1 MQGEEQTSSELRTSN
16 SRFEKHGRKYLDRVF
31 DFEKK
36 GAGNM
41 ATYRDPVRCFAPL
54 EVIERLLEIRVEAGY
69 SPAVYLLSPDDLA
82 DYLDA
87 YGFDVYALSEA
98 EAEFHFGDYRAPL
111 APGGD
116 HAHCSLTAH

>member
-1 MQGEEQTSSELRTSN
+1 M
-16 SRFEKHGRKYLDRVF
+16 DRAHEI
-31 DFEKK
+31 DKK
-36 GAGNM
+36 GAGHM

-54 EVIERLLEIRVEAGY
+54 EVIERLLEIRVEAGH
-69 SPAVYLLSPDDLA
+69 SPALYLLSPDDLA

-87 YGFDVYALSEA
+87 YGFDVYALEA

>member
-1 MQGEEQTSSELRTSN
+1 L
-16 SRFEKHGRKYLDRVF
+16 KRKALD
-31 DFEKK
+31 
-36 GAGNM
+36 NM

-98 EAEFHFGDYRAPL
+98 EAEFHFGDYRASL